1 MNGFTRTKSVS
12 EFNGFMVQA
21 DLFAA
26 QRMNGFMKSVFEFNE
41 GSIVLNQQSWSAKK
55 VIFFLILALANRG
68 SRSTNFAQ

>member
-12 EFNGFMVQA
+12 EFNGFTVQA

-41 GSIVLNQQSWSAKK
+41 VSICVKSAIKSAKK
-55 VIFFLILALANRG
+55 
-68 SRSTNFAQ
+68 

>member
-21 DLFAA
+21 ELFAA

-55 VIFFLILALANRG
+55 VIFSYPR
-68 SRSTNFAQ
+68 SRQQR